1 MVKESQVKDVKSICD
16 NTIKTPSPLGGW
28 GASFLIGAATS
39 NSGKTTFTMGLLR
52 ALRDRGLKVQPY
64 KCGPD
69 YIDTMFHEIA
79 SGRES
84 VNLDTYMASEEH
96 VKEVFQRYGEDA
108 DVRIVEGVMGLF
120 DGYDKSKGSS
130 AEIAMLLDIPVILV
144 VNAKSVAY
152 SVAPLIYGFKHFN
165 PKLKIAGVVFNMVA
179 SENHYTFLKQ
189 ACEDAGVPCLGYMLR
204 NRELI
209 IPGRHLGLTIEAREE
224 AEELIRLA
232 AKEVEEHVG
241 WPLPPPSP
249 VEREPIREREQI
261 KEDKVSIGLSPSG
274 SLPTEGSPM
283 LITSEYVKSGGR
295 GRVGLF
301 IAIAKDSAFNFTYR
315 ANIDALRELGEVTFF
330 SPMNDE
336 RMPECDLL
344 YLPGG
349 YPELFASELA
359 DNVTMRES
367 IKAFAERG
375 GRIFAECGGF
385 MYLCNDIDGIPMCG
399 VFPFSA
405 TMMDAR
411 LHLGY
416 RQLCNTKLSTL
427 NSQLAKGHEFHYSS
441 VIEPDTLPE
450 GIRKE
455 QFQLSAKGQPVDT
468 ALYHYKN
475 VLAGYTHWYWAE
487 TGFAELLDLFKCKDT
502 ETQR

>member
-1 MVKESQVKDVKSICD
+1 MVKESQENEIKSICN
-16 NTIKTPSPLGGW
+16 NTIIDPSLGEGR
-28 GASFLIGAATS
+28 GGYLIGAATS

-52 ALRDRGLKVQPY
+52 ALRDKGLKVQPY

-84 VNLDTYMASEEH
+84 VNLDTYMASDEH
-96 VKEVFQRYGEDA
+96 VKEVFKRYGEDA

-204 NRELI
+204 NRDLI

-224 AEELIRLA
+224 TEELIRLA

-295 GRVGLF
+295 GHL

-315 ANIDALRELGEVTFF
+315 ANIDALRELGEVVFF
-330 SPMNDE
+330 SPLNDE
-336 RMPECDLL
+336 RMPDCDLL

-349 YPELFASELA
+349 YPELFASDLA
-359 DNVTMRES
+359 NNASMRES
-367 IKAFAERG
+367 IKAFAENG

-405 TMMDAR
+405 TMMDAK

-427 NSQLAKGHEFHYSS
+427 NPKLAKGHEFHYSS
-441 VIEPDTLPE
+441 VIEPEILPD
-450 GIRKE
+450 GIVRK
-455 QFQLSAKGQPVDT
+455 QCQLSAKGKAVDT

-502 ETQR
+502 EA

>member
-1 MVKESQVKDVKSICD
+1 MNGSFDTD
-16 NTIKTPSPLGGW
+16 NVTTPLPLWEGQGV
-28 GASFLIGAATS
+28 GPEGLGLGRSFLIGAATS

-69 YIDTMFHEIA
+69 YIDTMFHEMA

-84 VNLDTYMASEEH
+84 VNLDTYMASDEH

-224 AEELIRLA
+224 TEELIRLA
-232 AKEVEEHVG
+232 AKEVEGHVVG
-241 WPLPPPSP
+241 PLPPPSP
-249 VEREPIREREQI
+249 VGREPIREREQI

-274 SLPTEGSPM
+274 SLPTGEG
-283 LITSEYVKSGGR
+283 GGR
-295 GRVGLF
+295 GRFSLS
-301 IAIAKDSAFNFTYR
+301 IAKDSAFNFTYR
-315 ANIDALRELGEVTFF
+315 ANVDALRELGEVTFF

-416 RQLCNTKLSTL
+416 RKLVKD
-427 NSQLAKGHEFHYSS
+427 NSQLSIVNSQLPKGHEFHYSS
-441 VIEPDTLPE
+441 IIEPDTLPE

-455 QFQLSAKGQPVDT
+455 QCQLSAKGQPVDT

-487 TGFAELLDLFKCKDT
+487 TGFSEIMNLFKRKDA
-502 ETQR
+502 EAQR

>member
-1 MVKESQVKDVKSICD
+1 MNNEPTLNNSSHPSVTA
-16 NTIKTPSPLGGW
+16 NTIKELPLWGRGGFVI
-28 GASFLIGAATS
+28 AAATS

-52 ALRDRGLKVQPY
+52 ALRDKGLKVQPF

-84 VNLDTYMASEEH
+84 VNLDTYMSSPEH
-96 VKEVFQRYGEDA
+96 VKEIFERYSADA
-108 DVRIVEGVMGLF
+108 DVSIVEGVMGMF
-120 DGYDKSKGSS
+120 DGYDKDKGSS

-165 PKLKIAGVVFNMVA
+165 PAVKIAGVVFNMVA

-204 NRELI
+204 NRDLI
-209 IPGRHLGLTIEAREE
+209 VPGRHLGLTIETKEE
-224 AEELIRLA
+224 MEELIEN
-232 AKEVEEHVG
+232 AKS
-241 WPLPPPSP
+241 PLTPEGGILDTLFPELPSADNT
-249 VEREPIREREQI
+249 I
-261 KEDKVSIGLSPSG
+261 KEFPLGGLGGCTISIA
-274 SLPTEGSPM
+274 
-283 LITSEYVKSGGR
+283 R
-295 GRVGLF
+295 
-301 IAIAKDSAFNFTYR
+301 DSAFNFTYR
-315 ANIDALRELGEVTFF
+315 ANIDSLREVGEVKFF
-330 SPMNDE
+330 SPLEDE
-336 RMPECDLL
+336 KMPECDLL

-359 DNVTMRES
+359 DNASMRES
-367 IKAFAERG
+367 IKAFAENG
-375 GRIFAECGGF
+375 GKIFAECGGF

-405 TMMDAR
+405 TMMDAK

-416 RQLCNTKLSTL
+416 RQLPEEKASLR
-427 NSQLAKGHEFHYSS
+427 GHEFHYSS
-441 VIEPDTLPE
+441 VVEPDTLPE
-450 GIRKE
+450 GIKKE
-455 QFQLSAKGQPVDT
+455 QCQLSAKGKTVDT

-475 VLAGYTHWYWAE
+475 VIAGYTHWYWAE
-487 TGFAELLDLFKCKDT
+487 KGFEEFVKELECNFIL
-502 ETQR
+502 

>member
-1 MVKESQVKDVKSICD
+1 MVKESQENEIKSICN
-16 NTIKTPSPLGGW
+16 NTIIDSSLGEGR
-28 GASFLIGAATS
+28 GGYLIGAATS

-130 AEIAMLLDIPVILV
+130 ADIAMLLDIPVILV

-204 NRELI
+204 NRDLI

-224 AEELIRLA
+224 TEELIGLA

-241 WPLPPPSP
+241 GPLPPPSP

-295 GRVGLF
+295 GRIGF
-301 IAIAKDSAFNFTYR
+301 SIAIAKDSAFNFTYR
-315 ANIDALRELGEVTFF
+315 ANIDALRELGEVVSF
-330 SPMNDE
+330 SPLNDE
-336 RMPECDLL
+336 RMPDCDLL

-349 YPELFASELA
+349 YPELFASDLA
-359 DNVTMRES
+359 NNASMRES
-367 IKAFAERG
+367 IKAFAENG

-427 NSQLAKGHEFHYSS
+427 NPKLAKGHEFHYSS
-441 VIEPDTLPE
+441 VVEPDTLPE

-487 TGFAELLDLFKCKDT
+487 TGFAELLDLFKRKDT

>member
-1 MVKESQVKDVKSICD
+1 MNGSFDTD
-16 NTIKTPSPLGGW
+16 NVTTPLPLWEGQGV
-28 GASFLIGAATS
+28 GPEGLGLGRSFLIGAATS

-69 YIDTMFHEIA
+69 YIDTMFHEMA

-84 VNLDTYMASEEH
+84 VNLDTYMASDEH

-204 NRELI
+204 NRDLI

-224 AEELIRLA
+224 TEELISLA
-232 AKEVEEHVG
+232 AKEVEEHVVG
-241 WPLPPPSP
+241 PLPPPSP
-249 VEREPIREREQI
+249 VGRELVCGRGELTEMTNV
-261 KEDKVSIGLSPSG
+261 KMSIGSPPTG
-274 SLPTEGSPM
+274 SLPTGEG
-283 LITSEYVKSGGR
+283 GGR
-295 GRVGLF
+295 GRFSL
-301 IAIAKDSAFNFTYR
+301 AIAKDSAFNFTYR
-315 ANIDALRELGEVTFF
+315 ANIDALRELGEVVFF

-336 RMPECDLL
+336 KMPECDLL

-349 YPELFASELA
+349 YPELFTSELA

-441 VIEPDTLPE
+441 VVEPDTLPE

-455 QFQLSAKGQPVDT
+455 QCQLSAKGQPVDT

-502 ETQR
+502 EA

>member
-1 MVKESQVKDVKSICD
+1 MENQLID
-16 NTIKTPSPLGGW
+16 NILSRSSSLPTGEGG
-28 GASFLIGAATS
+28 GRGRFLIGAATS
-39 NSGKTTFTMGLLR
+39 NSGKTIFTMGLLR

-96 VKEVFQRYGEDA
+96 VKDVFQRYGEDA

-179 SENHYTFLKQ
+179 SENHFSFLKQ

-204 NRELI
+204 NRDLI

-224 AEELIRLA
+224 TEELIRLA
-232 AKEVEEHVG
+232 AKEVVQHIQ
-241 WPLPPPSP
+241 PLPPPSP
-249 VEREPIREREQI
+249 VGREPEGDGGFPII
-261 KEDKVSIGLSPSG
+261 EDIQEFGFEHSG
-274 SLPTEGSPM
+274 FLPTGEG
-283 LITSEYVKSGGR
+283 GGR
-295 GRVGLF
+295 GRIGHL

-315 ANIDALRELGEVTFF
+315 ANIDALRELGEVVFF
-330 SPMNDE
+330 SPLNDE
-336 RMPECDLL
+336 RMPDCDLI

-349 YPELFASELA
+349 YPELFASDLTNNA
-359 DNVTMRES
+359 SMRES
-367 IKAFAERG
+367 IKTFADKG

-427 NSQLAKGHEFHYSS
+427 NPKLAKGHEFHYSS
-441 VIEPDTLPE
+441 VVEPDTLPE

-455 QFQLSAKGQPVDT
+455 QLQLSAKGQSVDT

-487 TGFAELLDLFKCKDT
+487 TGFAEILNLFQGR
-502 ETQR
+502 E

>member
-1 MVKESQVKDVKSICD
+1 MVKESQENEIKSICN
-16 NTIKTPSPLGGW
+16 NTIIYPSLGEGR
-28 GASFLIGAATS
+28 GGYLIGAATS

-84 VNLDTYMASEEH
+84 VNLDTYMASDEH

-179 SENHYTFLKQ
+179 SENHFSFLKQ

-204 NRELI
+204 NRDLI

-224 AEELIRLA
+224 TEELIRLA
-232 AKEVEEHVG
+232 AKEVGEHVTG
-241 WPLPPPSP
+241 GPLPPPSP

-295 GRVGLF
+295 GRIGF
-301 IAIAKDSAFNFTYR
+301 SIAIAKDSAFNFTYR
-315 ANIDALRELGEVTFF
+315 ANIDALRELGEVVSF
-330 SPMNDE
+330 SPLNDE
-336 RMPECDLL
+336 RMPDCDLL

-349 YPELFASELA
+349 YPELFASDLA
-359 DNVTMRES
+359 NNASMRES
-367 IKAFAERG
+367 IKAFAENG

-427 NSQLAKGHEFHYSS
+427 NPKLAKGHEFHYSS
-441 VIEPDTLPE
+441 VVEPDTLPE

-487 TGFAELLDLFKCKDT
+487 TGFAELLDLFKRKDT

>member
-1 MVKESQVKDVKSICD
+1 MNMDNSSDIKMV
-16 NTIKTPSPLGGW
+16 
-28 GASFLIGAATS
+28 
-39 NSGKTTFTMGLLR
+39 TT
-52 ALRDRGLKVQPY
+52 
-64 KCGPD
+64 
-69 YIDTMFHEIA
+69 
-79 SGRES
+79 
-84 VNLDTYMASEEH
+84 
-96 VKEVFQRYGEDA
+96 
-108 DVRIVEGVMGLF
+108 
-120 DGYDKSKGSS
+120 
-130 AEIAMLLDIPVILV
+130 
-144 VNAKSVAY
+144 
-152 SVAPLIYGFKHFN
+152 
-165 PKLKIAGVVFNMVA
+165 
-179 SENHYTFLKQ
+179 
-189 ACEDAGVPCLGYMLR
+189 
-204 NRELI
+204 
-209 IPGRHLGLTIEAREE
+209 
-224 AEELIRLA
+224 
-232 AKEVEEHVG
+232 
-241 WPLPPPSP
+241 PLPLW
-249 VEREPIREREQI
+249 EGQ
-261 KEDKVSIGLSPSG
+261 GGG
-274 SLPTEGSPM
+274 SL
-283 LITSEYVKSGGR
+283 
-295 GRVGLF
+295 

-315 ANIDALRELGEVTFF
+315 ANIDALRELGEVIFF

-416 RQLCNTKLSTL
+416 RKLVKENYQLSIV
-427 NSQLAKGHEFHYSS
+427 NSQLLKGHEFHYSS
-441 VIEPDTLPE
+441 VVEPDTLPE

-455 QFQLSAKGQPVDT
+455 QCQLSAKGQPVDT

-487 TGFAELLDLFKCKDT
+487 TGFSEIMNLFKRKDA
-502 ETQR
+502 EAQR

>member
-1 MVKESQVKDVKSICD
+1 MD
-16 NTIKTPSPLGGW
+16 NPIKTNNVTTPFPRPGEGLGL

-52 ALRDRGLKVQPY
+52 ALRDKGLKVQPY

-84 VNLDTYMASEEH
+84 VNLDTYMASEDH
-96 VKEVFQRYGEDA
+96 VKEVFKRYGEDA

-179 SENHYTFLKQ
+179 SENHCTFLKQ

-224 AEELIRLA
+224 TEELIRIA
-232 AKEVEEHVG
+232 AKEVEEHVIG
-241 WPLPPPSP
+241 GPLPPPSP
-249 VEREPIREREQI
+249 VGREPEG
-261 KEDKVSIGLSPSG
+261 DSSIDILSSSSNSHSRIG
-274 SLPTEGSPM
+274 SLPTGEG
-283 LITSEYVKSGGR
+283 GGR
-295 GRVGLF
+295 GRIGHL

-315 ANIDALRELGEVTFF
+315 ANIDALRELGEVVFF
-330 SPMNDE
+330 SPLNDE
-336 RMPECDLL
+336 RMPDCDLL

-349 YPELFASELA
+349 YPELFASDLTNNA
-359 DNVTMRES
+359 SMRES

-405 TMMDAR
+405 TMMDAK

-487 TGFAELLDLFKCKDT
+487 IGFAKILEIL
-502 ETQR
+502 QGRS

>member
-1 MVKESQVKDVKSICD
+1 MVKESQENEIKSICN
-16 NTIKTPSPLGGW
+16 NTIIDPSLGEGR
-28 GASFLIGAATS
+28 GGYLIGAATS

-52 ALRDRGLKVQPY
+52 ALRDKGLKVQPY

-84 VNLDTYMASEEH
+84 VNLDTYMASDEH
-96 VKEVFQRYGEDA
+96 VKEIFQRYGEDA
-108 DVRIVEGVMGLF
+108 DVRIVEGVMGLY

-130 AEIAMLLDIPVILV
+130 ADIAMLLDIPVILV

-179 SENHYTFLKQ
+179 SENHFSFLKQ

>member
-1 MVKESQVKDVKSICD
+1 MVKESQENEIKSICN
-16 NTIKTPSPLGGW
+16 NTIIYPSLGEGR
-28 GASFLIGAATS
+28 GGYLIGAATS

-84 VNLDTYMASEEH
+84 VNLDTYMASDEH

-179 SENHYTFLKQ
+179 SENHFSFLKQ

-405 TMMDAR
+405 TMMDAK